1 MLQNDLYKIRQILV
15 NESYPDYSEFDIIQ
29 GAPLKFTKCLKII
42 ILSCINSKNMCD
54 TPMNG
59 EFCRLSESVRVLMLK
74 QPQKSTKLL
83 FRDVTDFVHAHL
95 KSNFIF

>member
-1 MLQNDLYKIRQILV
+1 
-15 NESYPDYSEFDIIQ
+15 
-29 GAPLKFTKCLKII
+29 
-42 ILSCINSKNMCD
+42 
-54 TPMNG
+54 MNG
-59 EFCRLSESVRVLMLK
+59 EFYQLSESVRVLMLK